1 MNAIRH
7 RFLFAALAAT
17 ALGMAACAPAPT
29 PIGPYTVAEP
39 NYSTKAICEAA
50 RTAPA
55 ASSCPLLT
63 SDAGCTASCKAN
75 LWYTVGHVINP
86 SSVTS
91 QACYPVPGAS
101 GGPEQFTYQCV
112 QTAQCQCATK

>member
-1 MNAIRH
+1 MH
-7 RFLFAALAAT
+7 PTKQRFLFAVLAVT
-17 ALGMAACAPAPT
+17 ALGLGACAPAPT

-39 NYSTKAICEAA
+39 AYSTKAICEAA

-63 SDAGCTASCKAN
+63 TDAGCTASCKAN
-75 LWYTVGHVINP
+75 WWYTVGHVISA
-86 SSVTS
+86 SSITG
-91 QACYPVPGAS
+91 QACYPVPGAN

-112 QTAQCQCATK
+112 QTAQCQCASQ